1 MIRWTLVLLLF
12 SGCQSVADGAREQ
25 FSHDQVC
32 PLDRVEA
39 RARPE
44 LKPSQFGARPTAPQD
59 VAADP
64 GRLALWQA
72 EQAKFAANDDAWG
85 EIVEARG
92 CDVHVFYSSGHPTRS
107 SDGSRWMCTVE
118 SHVPDTISKW

>member
-1 MIRWTLVLLLF
+1 MIRWMFALLF
-12 SGCQSVADGAREQ
+12 LCGCQSVTDGAREQ
-25 FSHDQVC
+25 FSHDHVC

-44 LKPSQFGARPTAPQD
+44 LKPSQFGAPSTAPKD

-64 GRLALWQA
+64 GRLELWQA
-72 EQAKFAANDDAWG
+72 EQAQFAANDDAWG

-92 CDVHVFYSSGHPTRS
+92 CEVHVFYSCGHPTRS

-118 SHVPDTISKW
+118 